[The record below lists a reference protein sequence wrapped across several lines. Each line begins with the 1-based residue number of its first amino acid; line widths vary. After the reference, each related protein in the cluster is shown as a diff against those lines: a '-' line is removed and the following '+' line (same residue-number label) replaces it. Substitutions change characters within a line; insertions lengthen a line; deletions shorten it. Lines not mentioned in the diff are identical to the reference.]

1 MTAPWIRSSHKWL
14 ALISAI
20 QIMIWLGSGVYM
32 VLMDI
37 EFIRGKHLTDH
48 TKTAE
53 FSVSPPSYSINDLLR
68 DHPQAT
74 DITLYV
80 TQGHLYYSAQID
92 NKLQQLDATTGK
104 IQPLLAEDQA
114 RKAAVQVY
122 TGTANIIGATLHQ
135 HTVPAE
141 ISPRLIPVWQLEF
154 DDMAHSSL
162 YISAITGRLVSTR
175 HDYWR
180 LFDILWML
188 HIMDYDT
195 REDVHNPLLRSMT
208 SLAILTA
215 LFGIA
220 LTYISF
226 RNSKIKEDRQ

>member
-1 MTAPWIRSSHKWL
+1 
-14 ALISAI
+14 
-20 QIMIWLGSGVYM
+20 M

-37 EFIRGKHLTDH
+37 DFIRGKHLADH
-48 TKTAE
+48 TQIAE
-53 FSVSPPSYSINDLLR
+53 FDVSPPSYRFDDLLR

-80 TQGHLYYSAQID
+80 TQGQLYYSARID
-92 NKLQQLDATTGK
+92 NKLQRLDATTGK
-104 IQPLLAEDQA
+104 IQPLLTEDQA
-114 RKAAVQVY
+114 RKAAAQVY
-122 TGTANIIGATLHQ
+122 TGTANIRGATLHQ

-141 ISPRLIPVWQLEF
+141 ISPRLLPVWQVEF

-162 YISAITGRLVSTR
+162 YISATTGLLASTR
-175 HDYWR
+175 HHYWR
-180 LFDILWML
+180 LFDIMWML

-195 REDVHNPLLRSMT
+195 REDVHNPLLRIMT

-215 LFGIA
+215 IFGIA

-226 RNSKIKEDRQ
+226 RNSAIKEGKQ

>member
-1 MTAPWIRSSHKWL
+1 
-14 ALISAI
+14 
-20 QIMIWLGSGVYM
+20 M

-37 EFIRGKHLTDH
+37 EFIRGKHLADPTQ
-48 TKTAE
+48 TAE
-53 FSVSPPSYSINDLLR
+53 FSVSLPRYRVNDLLR

-80 TQGHLYYSAQID
+80 TQGRAYYSAKID
-92 NKLQQLDATTGK
+92 NQLQQLDATTGK
-104 IQPLLAEDQA
+104 IQSLLTEDQA
-114 RKAAVQVY
+114 RKAATQVY
-122 TGTANIIGATLHQ
+122 TSTANIVAATLHQ
-135 HTVPAE
+135 YTAPAE
-141 ISPRLIPVWQLEF
+141 ISPRLLPVWQLEF

-162 YISAITGRLVSTR
+162 YISATTGLLVSIR
-175 HDYWR
+175 HHYWR

-195 REDVHNPLLRSMT
+195 REDVHNPLLRVMT

-226 RNSKIKEDRQ
+226 RNSTVKEDKQ